1 MDDNLPAGERPR
13 RGTVR
18 VRRVGAAAAVGLG
31 LTLGAA
37 GIAAAASPAPS
48 PSSGT
53 PSQAAPHH
61 SKADRDGRREGR
73 REHGMA
79 PRGAV
84 RGEFVVP
91 DGKGGW
97 RTVQVQRGVA
107 SAVTA
112 TSMTVTSADGA
123 AKTYLL
129 TKDTKVR
136 AGRGGT
142 VASGDVVVVR
152 ATVTGGTATATHVV
166 DLTKVGAKR
175 HHRPQG
181 SSPAGTPARPSSY
194 QGTAVA
200 IGA

>member
-1 MDDNLPAGERPR
+1 MDDNLPTGQSPR

-53 PSQAAPHH
+53 SSQAAPHH
-61 SKADRDGRREGR
+61 AKPDREGRRER
-73 REHGMA
+73 AREHGMA

-84 RGEFVVP
+84 RGEFVVR

-107 SAVTA
+107 SAVTT
-112 TSMTVTSADGA
+112 TSMTVTSADGV

-136 AGRGGT
+136 AGSSKA
-142 VASGDVVVVR
+142 VASGDVVAVR

-175 HHRPQG
+175 AQRPSG
-181 SSPAGTPARPSSY
+181 SSPAGTPASPSSY

-200 IGA
+200 RGA